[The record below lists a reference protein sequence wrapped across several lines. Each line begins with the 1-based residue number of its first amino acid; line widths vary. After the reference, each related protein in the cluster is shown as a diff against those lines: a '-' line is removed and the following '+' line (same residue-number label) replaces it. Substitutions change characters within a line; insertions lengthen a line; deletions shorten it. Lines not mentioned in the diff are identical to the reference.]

1 MLPRGTRAVLSE
13 ELYLMS
19 SSLAIT
25 FFSNINSFFKAQEVN
40 NCIILAGNILKF
52 ILLICF
58 HMLTVLLL

>member
-1 MLPRGTRAVLSE
+1 MLPHGTRVVLSE

-25 FFSNINSFFKAQEVN
+25 FFSNINSFFKAQGVN

-58 HMLTVLLL
+58 HILTVLLL